1 MSSTTL
7 TQMSDDFEK
16 STTFQSICS
25 ELGMKRSKKSYTKK
39 PIKNGEW
46 DRNEVVK
53 FFTCNTIFAKY
64 GIPWKYLIKF
74 VESRTVQQVYNK
86 IKISQEAIK
95 YVNENFWKEN
105 SKSDFIDVKNH
116 DKDCSLIFPQ
126 IEKKILIF
134 LTQNSKN
141 IFHTKKQKL
150 NAIPKIQKHLFTF
163 SENPKLAERS
173 GDFENKIFP
182 SLGGLCKNISIE
194 ICNEDYSNFLN
205 IKKETEVSER
215 TITIDFRNFKNFLLD
230 KNKTE
235 M

>member
-1 MSSTTL
+1 
-7 TQMSDDFEK
+7 MSDDFEK
-16 STTFQSICS
+16 STNFHSICS
-25 ELGMKRSKKSYTKK
+25 ELSMKRSKKSYSKK

-53 FFTCNTIFAKY
+53 FFSCNTIFAKY
-64 GIPWKYLIKF
+64 GVPWKYLIKF
-74 VESRTVQQVYNK
+74 IQSRTVQQVYNK

-95 YVNENFWKEN
+95 FVNENFWKEN
-105 SKSDFIDVKNH
+105 SKSDFIDVKDH

-134 LTQNSKN
+134 LSQNSKN

-150 NAIPKIQKHLFTF
+150 NSIPKIQKHLFTL
-163 SENPKLAERS
+163 SEKDKLAETS
-173 GDFENKIFP
+173 EDSENKIYP
-182 SLGGLCKNISIE
+182 SFGALCKNISIE
-194 ICNEDYSNFLN
+194 ICNEDYSNFLDG
-205 IKKETEVSER
+205 KKENEVSEKI
-215 TITIDFRNFKNFLLD
+215 ITIDFRNFKNFLLE